1 MTRSLA
7 AVALSAAL
15 VVAIVAPVYGGHD
28 ALLTAAL
35 VAAVSA
41 GGLAVAHVVAAQ
53 RRGWSLRRRFA
64 IAIVTTVA
72 VVIATVLAGAE
83 LMFVSD
89 HDALMI
95 AAIVLAAAVVALRA
109 ARVTSAQVVD
119 EVGQIRDALRA
130 VGEGSRSA
138 RVDAVAAAELAEL
151 AAAATIMTEQLAQEE
166 ARRDAAES
174 ARRNL
179 VAAVS
184 HDLRTPMTA
193 LRLLTEAIEDDLVD
207 DATRRRYLG
216 TMRTH
221 LAALA
226 ALIDD
231 LFELSRL
238 EAGDLEWSIQRVA
251 LRDLVDEAVEAM
263 RVEAEA
269 KGVAVRAELPSSLGF
284 ARADPER
291 LQRVLFNLIQNAIR
305 HTPAD
310 GSVTVRAS
318 DAGEWVE
325 IEVADTGEGIA
336 AARRDVVFDPF
347 VRGDD
352 ARSGEGAGLGLAI
365 SRAIVEGHGGR
376 IWVDDGAG
384 TGTHVRFV
392 IPS

>member
-7 AVALSAAL
+7 AVAVAAAL
-15 VVAIVAPVYGGHD
+15 VFGIVAPVYGGHD
-28 ALLTAAL
+28 ALLTSAL

-64 IAIVTTVA
+64 IAIVTAVA

-95 AAIVLAAAVVALRA
+95 SAIVLAAAVVALRA
-109 ARVTSAQVVD
+109 ARVTSEQVVD

-151 AAAATIMTEQLAQEE
+151 AAAVTIMTEQLAHEE

-179 VAAVS
+179 VAAAS

-193 LRLLTEAIEDDLVD
+193 LRLLTEAIEDDIVD
-207 DATRRRYLG
+207 EATRRRYLA

-221 LAALA
+221 LAALG

-269 KGVAVRAELPSSLGF
+269 KGVAVRAELPPTLGF

-310 GSVTVRAS
+310 GSVTVRANDS
-318 DAGEWVE
+318 GDWVE
-325 IEVADTGEGIA
+325 IEVADTGEGIPA
-336 AARRDVVFDPF
+336 AQRDVVFDPF

-376 IWVDDGAG
+376 IWVDAGAG
-384 TGTHVRFV
+384 SGTHVRFV
-392 IPS
+392 IPA